1 MTPTEYL
8 DAAKA
13 VMNITS
19 DNELAQRLGTTR
31 QRISAYRLGQQHISA
46 EAAFKIAI
54 TLNQD
59 PALVFA
65 DLESQ
70 REKNPKRAEFWRS
83 FLSRAAMVAMI
94 ASTLA
99 LCFSGN
105 CDTGPGPLGGLIA
118 ASAAFFYAFW
128 VRIICDYDCSHLSYR
143 GKSLQKIMANGRC
156 IAPSRLAVKT

>member
-19 DNELAQRLGTTR
+19 DNELAKRLETTR
-31 QRISAYRLGQQHISA
+31 QRISGYRLGQQHISA
-46 EAAFKIAI
+46 EIAFKLAI

-59 PALVFA
+59 PAVVFA

-70 REKNPKRAEFWRS
+70 KEKNPKRAEFWRS
-83 FLSRAAMVAMI
+83 FVSRVAMVALI

-99 LCFSGN
+99 LSFSGN
-105 CDTGPGPLGGLIA
+105 YDTGPGPLGGLIA
-118 ASAAFFYAFW
+118 ASAAFFYAVW
-128 VRIICDYDCSHLSYR
+128 VRIIGDYDS
-143 GKSLQKIMANGRC
+143 RC
-156 IAPSRLAVKT
+156 ISQCEKQ

>member
-1 MTPTEYL
+1 MTPSEYL

-13 VMNITS
+13 VIGITS

-46 EAAFKIAI
+46 EAAFKLAI

-59 PALVFA
+59 PAMVFA

-70 REKNPKRAEFWRS
+70 KERNPKRAEFWRS
-83 FLSRAAMVAMI
+83 FVSRAVMLALI

-99 LCFSGN
+99 WFSSGN
-105 CDTGPGPLGGLIA
+105 YDTGPGLLGGLIA
-118 ASAAFFYAFW
+118 ASAAFFYAVR
-128 VRIICDYDCSHLSYR
+128 VRIIGDYDKPYVSNR
-143 GKSLQKIMANGRC
+143 DARLQQIMN
-156 IAPSRLAVKT
+156 P

>member
-59 PALVFA
+59 PAVVFA

-83 FLSRAAMVAMI
+83 FVSRAAMLALI

-105 CDTGPGPLGGLIA
+105 FDTGPGPLGGLIA
-118 ASAAFFYAFW
+118 ASAAFFYALW
-128 VRIICDYDCSHLSYR
+128 VRIID
-143 GKSLQKIMANGRC
+143 IM
-156 IAPSRLAVKT
+156 

>member
-31 QRISAYRLGQQHISA
+31 QRISGYRSGQQHISA
-46 EAAFKIAI
+46 ETAFKLAI

-59 PALVFA
+59 PAMVFA

-70 REKNPKRAEFWRS
+70 REKNPKRLEFWRS
-83 FLSRAAMVAMI
+83 FLSRAAMLALI

-99 LCFSGN
+99 LCFSGIYA
-105 CDTGPGPLGGLIA
+105 TGPGPLGGLIA
-118 ASAAFFYAFW
+118 ASAAFFYAVR
-128 VRIICDYDCSHLSYR
+128 VRIIGDYDCWRLSYCDR
-143 GKSLQKIMANGRC
+143 
-156 IAPSRLAVKT
+156 RL